1 MSTTVTRA
9 TMQQVDIPLAD
20 GVYDAFVVWAETRD
34 DGTIALDLTITTG
47 ASKGDVVSVR
57 ATSVPRDAIDLVGV
71 PCTLN
76 VRAGEPV
83 VEW

>member
-1 MSTTVTRA
+1 VSTTVTRA

-34 DGTIALDLTITTG
+34 DDTIALDLTVTSG

-57 ATSVPRDAIDLVGV
+57 ATSAPRDAIDLVGV
-71 PCTLN
+71 PCTLH
-76 VRAGEPV
+76 VRAGEPS

>member
-1 MSTTVTRA
+1 
-9 TMQQVDIPLAD
+9 MQKVDIPLAD

-34 DGTIALDLTITTG
+34 DDTIALDLTITTG

-57 ATSVPRDAIDLVGV
+57 ASSAPRDAIDLVGV

-76 VRAGEPV
+76 VRAGEPA